1 MLFEQV
7 AKRLIDIEEHEYT
20 LETDEN
26 PYRAACRSRFAKPEI
41 IAVLG
46 DVKRRLKH
54 LRGKRVAIGRK
65 RL

>member
-20 LETDEN
+20 LDTDDV
-26 PYRAACRSRFAKPEI
+26 PYVAASQSRFTNPEI

-46 DVKRRLKH
+46 DVKR
-54 LRGKRVAIGRK
+54 
-65 RL
+65 